1 MKGKNQSV
9 NNTLLLRAAFL
20 TGAIADAVIA
30 IEWYL
35 ISLGLADLPVHPSFF
50 IGDGEDFRYILSVG
64 ALFMASWAF
73 LLYWGSRRPVE
84 RRGILL
90 ITAVMLFIAILSDYI
105 IFAHMFSVQQAI
117 AGTSVKLF
125 LVALFAGSYWH
136 SKKVHG

>member
-1 MKGKNQSV
+1 MKGKNQPV
-9 NNTLLLRAAFL
+9 NNTLLLRATFL

-73 LLYWGSRRPVE
+73 LLYWASRRPVE

-90 ITAVMLFIAILSDYI
+90 ITSVMLFIAILSDYI

-117 AGTSVKLF
+117 PGTSVKLF

-136 SKKVHG
+136 SKKLHG

>member
-1 MKGKNQSV
+1 MKRNNQPV

-64 ALFMASWAF
+64 ALFMAGWAF

-105 IFAHMFSVQQAI
+105 IFAHMFSVQQMLL
-117 AGTSVKLF
+117 GTSVKLF

-136 SKKVHG
+136 SRKVHG

>member
-1 MKGKNQSV
+1 MKRNNQPV

-64 ALFMASWAF
+64 ALFMAGWAF

-105 IFAHMFSVQQAI
+105 IFAHMFSVQQMLL
-117 AGTSVKLF
+117 GTSVKLF

>member
-90 ITAVMLFIAILSDYI
+90 ITSVMLFIAILSDYI

-117 AGTSVKLF
+117 PGTSVKLF

>member
-73 LLYWGSRRPVE
+73 LLYWASRRPVE

-90 ITAVMLFIAILSDYI
+90 ITSVMLFIAILSDYI

-117 AGTSVKLF
+117 PGTSVKLF

>member
-1 MKGKNQSV
+1 MKRNNQPV

-64 ALFMASWAF
+64 ALFMAGWAF
-73 LLYWGSRRPVE
+73 LLYWASRRPVE

-90 ITAVMLFIAILSDYI
+90 ITSVMLFIAILSDYI
-105 IFAHMFSVQQAI
+105 IFAHMFSVQQAVL
-117 AGTSVKLF
+117 GTSVKLF

>member
-1 MKGKNQSV
+1 MKGKNQPV
-9 NNTLLLRAAFL
+9 NNTLLLRATFL

-73 LLYWGSRRPVE
+73 LLYWASRRPVE

-90 ITAVMLFIAILSDYI
+90 ITSVMLFIAILSDYI

-117 AGTSVKLF
+117 PGTSVKLF

>member
-1 MKGKNQSV
+1 MKRNNQPV

-35 ISLGLADLPVHPSFF
+35 ISLGLADLPLHPSFF

-64 ALFMASWAF
+64 ALFMAGWAF

-105 IFAHMFSVQQAI
+105 IFAHMFSVQQTLL
-117 AGTSVKLF
+117 GTSVKLF

-136 SKKVHG
+136 SKKLHG

>member
-1 MKGKNQSV
+1 MKGKNQPV
-9 NNTLLLRAAFL
+9 NNTLLLRATFL
-20 TGAIADAVIA
+20 TGAIADDVIA

-73 LLYWGSRRPVE
+73 LLYWASRRPVE

-90 ITAVMLFIAILSDYI
+90 ITSVMLFIAILSDYI

-117 AGTSVKLF
+117 PGTSVKLF

>member
-1 MKGKNQSV
+1 MKGKNQPV
-9 NNTLLLRAAFL
+9 NNTLLLRATFL

-35 ISLGLADLPVHPSFF
+35 ISLGLADLPVHPGFF

-73 LLYWGSRRPVE
+73 LLYWASRRPVE

-90 ITAVMLFIAILSDYI
+90 ITSVMLFIAILSDYI

-117 AGTSVKLF
+117 PGTSVKLF